1 MLNEAAS
8 NFVLTSR
15 LFNYDRPGTVSVGQ
29 ADSTPPKY
37 TSEGCEKDAITS
49 K

>member
-15 LFNYDRPGTVSVGQ
+15 LFNYDCTGVVSAGQ

-37 TSEGCEKDAITS
+37 TSEGCEEDAITS